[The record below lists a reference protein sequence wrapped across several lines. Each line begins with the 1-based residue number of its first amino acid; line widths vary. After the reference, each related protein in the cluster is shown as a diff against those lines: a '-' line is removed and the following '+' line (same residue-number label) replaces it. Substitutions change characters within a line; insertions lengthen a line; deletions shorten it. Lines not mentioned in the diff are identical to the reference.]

1 MFGCL
6 TRLSAPS
13 VASRDAMADA
23 TCAESRQTRNSCVE
37 QREEI
42 FRTKLAGSP
51 ARIGTASHGL
61 QPQARTLNSVWRTP
75 GEADACSAGKSN
87 GIPG

>member
-13 VASRDAMADA
+13 VASGDAMADA
-23 TCAESRQTRNSCVE
+23 TCAESRQTRKSCVE
-37 QREEI
+37 QRVEI

-51 ARIGTASHGL
+51 DSIRNTINGFGDL
-61 QPQARTLNSVWRTP
+61 QQNQRHSR
-75 GEADACSAGKSN
+75 
-87 GIPG
+87 